1 MQVSVWRLRFGAM
14 FAVVVVVGAISAG
27 ALAPSSA
34 AGSVSALTDPG
45 KIQKLAA
52 TAYVWGVAPE
62 LVYRLGNYNELV
74 TAPRNTLGGGTVPAA
89 WNNQAT
95 NAGDASVLYLN
106 AFLDLSGRNGR
117 GGVRELVLTVPPSQ
131 KNYYI
136 VNLLDGFI
144 NTVGSIGTRTTPS
157 RRAQTYLL
165 VGPSSRYA
173 HQRIAR
179 IHGFTYRVMA
189 FDTNRDWM
197 LIRIRADSL
206 LPASDPASV
215 ASIRTNVVERF
226 ALNTLAQFEARR
238 HRPKYFTPGQYT
250 PTQEQVKRAAKW
262 HTAPTKAVAF
272 FKQVGEAMKLN
283 PLPTAMTGLN
293 GVPLNTL
300 PSWVV
305 PQPAARTR
313 YHNPSYPQK
322 RTLQLFRPLGLTAN
336 GFTIPRNW
344 GPKQIGALQ
353 NGYDAGQAQINQIVT
368 ASNVTKATNY
378 WFYLNRG
385 IGNYSNT
392 PPGYLNRAILTV
404 AGGGANIPQDA
415 VYAQANNL
423 DGTPAT
429 QLDGN
434 STYKLTFTPPVVN
447 PASLPVV
454 GTLPPTVNDIR
465 GDPRGF
471 WSITVYQPD
480 TKQSGAPFITQ
491 ASVLNTAYSTTN
503 IAVTAVNAS
512 SDTITVKPSAW
523 GPLKASTAILFG
535 STAAQY
541 GLKPGVP
548 YYIASTPQRKLD
560 PQSKSTTYSFEVS
573 ATWKQQLSK
582 DNVPIQGDTGTPG
595 PVVDLSNPGGAVNLQ
610 WGPIQPVSQLGSE
623 QLASGKLLKNADG
636 SVSIWL
642 GPSLPRGAPRHQLDP
657 DAIERVL
664 RAHLPGGDGADADPA
679 NYPHLLSSAGKQH
692 AGIDPAP
699 TERVNGRHLR
709 VPRPPEGELT
719 SAADRLNPSA

>member
-1 MQVSVWRLRFGAM
+1 VQVSVWWHRIRAM
-14 FAVVVVVGAISAG
+14 PAVAVVVGAISTGG

-34 AGSVSALTDPG
+34 AGSVSPLTDPL

-74 TAPRNTLGGGTVPAA
+74 TAPRNTFGGGGAAAA

-117 GGVRELVLTVPPSQ
+117 GGATELVLTVPPSQ
-131 KNYYI
+131 SNYYI

-173 HQRIAR
+173 HQRVAR

-189 FDTNRDWM
+189 FDTNRDWV

-206 LPASDPASV
+206 VPASDPASV

-250 PTQEQVKRAAKW
+250 PTQEQIQRAAKW

-272 FKQVGEAMKLN
+272 FKQLGEAMKLN
-283 PLPTAMTGLN
+283 PLPTAKTGLN

-336 GFTIPRNW
+336 GFTIPHNW
-344 GPKQIGALQ
+344 GSSQIAALQ
-353 NGYDAGQAQINQIVT
+353 NGYDAGQEQVNQIVT
-368 ASNVTKATNY
+368 ASNVTASTNY

-392 PPGYLNRAILTV
+392 PPGYLNRAVLTV

-423 DGTPAT
+423 DGTPET

-434 STYKLTFTPPVVN
+434 STYKLTFTPPVLN
-447 PASLPVV
+447 PASLPVI
-454 GTLPPTVNDIR
+454 GTLPPTVNDSQ
-465 GDPRGF
+465 GNPRGF
-471 WSITVYQPD
+471 WSISLYQPD

-491 ASVLNTAYSTTN
+491 ASVLNTTYSTAN
-503 IAVTAVNAS
+503 IAVTAVDPS

-523 GPLKASTAILFG
+523 GPLVASTPILFG

-541 GLKPGVP
+541 GLQPGVP
-548 YYIASTPQRKLD
+548 YYVASTPQRGLD
-560 PQSKSTTYSFEVS
+560 PKSKSTTYSFKVS
-573 ATWKQQLSK
+573 AIWQQQLSV
-582 DNVPIQGDTGTPG
+582 DNVPIQGNIGTPKQI
-595 PVVDLSNPGGAVNLQ
+595 VNLTNPGGPVNLE
-610 WGPIQPVSQLGSE
+610 WGPIQPVSQLGSQ
-623 QLASGKLLKNADG
+623 QLTSGKLQKNTDG
-636 SVSIWL
+636 SVTIWIA
-642 GPSLPRGAPRHQLDP
+642 PTLPAGAPATNWIP
-657 DAIERVL
+657 TPSSGYYAPIY
-664 RAHLPGGDGADADPA
+664 PGVQVPTLIRPIIRI
-679 NYPHLLSSAGKQH
+679 YY
-692 AGIDPAP
+692 PAP
-699 TERVNGRHLR
+699 GSDTQASILPPPNGSMNATYVFPALQK
-709 VPRPPEGELT
+709 
-719 SAADRLNPSA
+719 LN